1 MNRVET
7 IGMPDWVWGRL
18 ASIAAVKGLTVQ
30 DVIADSIMQ
39 TIGRTEP
46 DHLAE
51 LAAEL
56 YASRTSKR
64 ESRLRQLH
72 SRGLSEAEIASEMGI
87 KVQTAHRELV
97 RLRLSNRR
105 SHITP
110 KENAA

>member
-7 IGMPDWVWGRL
+7 IAMPDWVWGRL
-18 ASIAAVKGLTVQ
+18 ASIAAVKGITVQ
-30 DVIADSIMQ
+30 DVIANSIMR

-46 DHLAE
+46 DRLAE

-72 SRGLSEAEIASEMGI
+72 SRGLSEAEIAQEMGI
-87 KVQTAHRELV
+87 KVTTAHRELV
-97 RLRLSNRR
+97 RLRLTQPRKR
-105 SHITP
+105 MTQ